1 VEIPERIITH
11 RLWGRT
17 SHLLDVVPKEKVGST
32 WVSFYMVRV
41 WESPVLFRHA
51 ASMSETDASS
61 NSNLRKDVES
71 SIMEYYI

>member
-1 VEIPERIITH
+1 MEIPERIITH

-51 ASMSETDASS
+51 ASNVGD
-61 NSNLRKDVES
+61 
-71 SIMEYYI
+71 